1 MSLVPWSSKEED
13 IALAIT
19 VLDSH
24 AERGTLK
31 LLADYQELEHDE
43 LEYELPAWVD
53 DLASQLKALHGAK
66 FAMILEALIS
76 EMLLNQLHVEVNKD
90 DVAVFQMLVALY
102 YGEAS
107 SFERH

>member
-1 MSLVPWSSKEED
+1 M
-13 IALAIT
+13 
-19 VLDSH
+19 
-24 AERGTLK
+24 K

-53 DLASQLKALHGAK
+53 DLASQLKARHGAT
-66 FAMILEALIS
+66 FAMILEALIP
-76 EMLLNQLHVEVNKD
+76 EVLLNQLQVNVSKE
-90 DVAVFQMLVALY
+90 DVDLLQMLVAMR